1 MTKRQR
7 PATVDEYLLAAPSEA
22 LPHLHKL
29 REILRSAAPEARE
42 VIKWGTPFF
51 VEPRF
56 LFAYSAHK
64 VHLNFS
70 PHTACLKPF
79 REELANHKTTKYS
92 LQIRYD
98 EPLMEDLI
106 RRMAEYC
113 VAHVS
118 QRKDHR
124 FW

>member
-1 MTKRQR
+1 M
-7 PATVDEYLLAAPSEA
+7 AAPNVA
-22 LPHLHKL
+22 LPHLRKL
-29 REILRSAAPEARE
+29 RTILRSVAPEAQE

-64 VHLNFS
+64 AHLNFA
-70 PHTACLKPF
+70 PHRASLEPF
-79 REELANHKTTKYS
+79 GEELKNYGTTKYS
-92 LQIRYD
+92 LLIPYK

-106 RRMAEYC
+106 RRMAIYC
-113 VAHVS
+113 VEYVS
-118 QRKDHR
+118 RREDKG

>member
-1 MTKRQR
+1 MAKRQR
-7 PATVDEYLLAAPSEA
+7 PSTVEEYISTAPKDA
-22 LPHLHKL
+22 LPHLRKL
-29 REILRSAAPEARE
+29 REILRSVAPEAQE
-42 VIKWGTPFF
+42 VIKWGNPFF

-64 VHLNFS
+64 SHINFS
-70 PHTACLKPF
+70 PHSACLEPF
-79 REELANHKTTKYS
+79 REELANYKTTKYS
-92 LQIRYD
+92 LQIPYN

-113 VAHVS
+113 VGYVS
-118 QRKDHR
+118 EREDQS

>member
-1 MTKRQR
+1 MAKKQR
-7 PATVDEYLLAAPSEA
+7 PTTVEEYIFAAPNEA
-22 LPHLHKL
+22 LTHVRKL
-29 REILRSAAPEARE
+29 REILQSVAPEAQE

-64 VHLNFS
+64 SHMNFS
-70 PHTACLKPF
+70 PHSACMEVF
-79 REELANHKTTKYS
+79 REELADYKTTKHS
-92 LQIRYD
+92 LQIPYN

-106 RRMAEYC
+106 QRMAEYC
-113 VAHVS
+113 VAYVS
-118 QRKDHR
+118 QREDSN

>member
-1 MTKRQR
+1 MAGKQKPT
-7 PATVDEYLLAAPSEA
+7 TVEEYIMAAPEDA

-29 REILRSAAPEARE
+29 RAILRSVAPEAQE

-51 VEPRF
+51 IEPRF

-64 VHLNFS
+64 AHLNFA
-70 PHTACLKPF
+70 PHRASLMPF
-79 REELANHKTTKYS
+79 QDELQKYKTTKYS
-92 LQIRYD
+92 LLIPYQ

-106 RRMAEYC
+106 RRMAIYC
-113 VAHVS
+113 VEYVR
-118 QRKDHR
+118 QREDKG

>member
-1 MTKRQR
+1 MAKKQR
-7 PATVDEYLLAAPSEA
+7 PTTVEEYIFAAPNEA
-22 LPHLHKL
+22 LTHVRKL
-29 REILRSAAPEARE
+29 RKILQSVAPEAQE

-64 VHLNFS
+64 SHMNFS
-70 PHTACLKPF
+70 PHSACMEVF
-79 REELANHKTTKYS
+79 REELADYKTTKHS
-92 LQIRYD
+92 LQIPYN

-106 RRMAEYC
+106 QRMAEYC
-113 VAHVS
+113 VAYVS
-118 QRKDHR
+118 QREDSN

>member
-1 MTKRQR
+1 MASKQKPT
-7 PATVDEYLLAAPSEA
+7 TVEEYILAAPNKA
-22 LPHLHKL
+22 LPHLHAL
-29 REILRSAAPEARE
+29 RAILRSAAPEAQE

-64 VHLNFS
+64 AHLNFA
-70 PHTACLKPF
+70 PHRASLMPF
-79 REELANHKTTKYS
+79 QEELKEYKTTKYS
-92 LQIRYD
+92 LLIPYH

-106 RRMAEYC
+106 QRMAIYC
-113 VAHVS
+113 VEYVR
-118 QRKDHR
+118 QREDKG

>member
-1 MTKRQR
+1 MAKKQR
-7 PATVDEYLLAAPSEA
+7 PTTVEEYIFAAPNEA
-22 LPHLHKL
+22 LPHVRKL
-29 REILRSAAPEARE
+29 REILQSVAPEAQE

-64 VHLNFS
+64 SHMNFS
-70 PHTACLKPF
+70 PHSACMEVF
-79 REELANHKTTKYS
+79 REELADYKTTKHS
-92 LQIRYD
+92 LQIPYN

-106 RRMAEYC
+106 QRMAEYC
-113 VAHVS
+113 VAYVS
-118 QRKDHR
+118 QREDSN